1 MKKKLAIVVIFDL
14 ILENQNLPR
23 EERKGLEAKL
33 NEREDFLDPM
43 YQQAAVKFADLH
55 DTPGGML
62 AKGCV
67 SVSALIAGSEQEVLS
82 F

>member
-1 MKKKLAIVVIFDL
+1 MILLAD
-14 ILENQNLPR
+14 NQSLSR
-23 EERKGLEAKL
+23 DERKSLEAKL
-33 NEREDFLDPM
+33 NEREEFLDPI

-67 SVSALIAGSEQEVLS
+67 SVSVGVVYEVFPRFASL
-82 F
+82 